1 MSRSPQS
8 NMTGMG
14 ANTEPRPP
22 EGSHPPKPEHA
33 RLFGGLHRRLA
44 DFVRDRRGATAVLF
58 GVSAVVVVGM
68 VGLGTEGGSWYVT
81 KRDAQNAADTAAY
94 AGAVRLSMAQS
105 SLALGITPARVQA
118 LDTARD
124 TSTRNGFTTGTAN
137 ATVSPATP
145 PATGPNTANITAVE
159 VIVQRTRPRLISSLF
174 LGGSQVVAAR
184 GVAALLANGSA
195 CMLAIPGFG
204 TGTVTGQL
212 LAGGNSSVSAP
223 SCVLASNSNLA
234 AAVSITGSAAITAL
248 SITSTGGCVGCS
260 AATVTQAVSTYAPPS
275 TNPLAYLNN
284 KVLPTFN
291 NGSCYLLP
299 VYTPAGVVLTYPNS
313 GRINESMVVPP
324 PPTGRAIC
332 GMIITAAGTVVTLNP
347 GVYYF
352 YNSSFR
358 VASGTVE
365 CRVATSPPRAN
376 GRLCANGEGVTLV
389 FTGDPGQIGGPD
401 INGNAIIKLSAPNAV
416 HATDPDYAGIL
427 FFRDPRA
434 TGGNTQGNPA
444 VNINGGAN
452 TVLTGA
458 MYFPNS
464 YVKYNGNANLSL
476 CSVLIGGTI
485 EMTGNAGLTIAQCAA
500 LGFANLVPQIQIVR
514 LVE

>member
-14 ANTEPRPP
+14 ADTEPRPP

-44 DFVRDRRGATAVLF
+44 GLVRDRRGATAVLF

-105 SLALGITPARVQA
+105 SLALGIAPAQVQA

-145 PATGPNTANITAVE
+145 PATGPNTANVTAVE
-159 VIVQRTRPRLISSLF
+159 VIVQQTRPRLISSLF
-174 LGGSQVVAAR
+174 LGGDQVIAAR

-248 SITSTGGCVGCS
+248 SITSTGGCVGCG

-291 NGSCYLLP
+291 NGSCDRDAFLANGQTFTIP
-299 VYTPAGVVLTYPNS
+299 NNGNVNSSVL
-313 GRINESMVVPP
+313 IPP
-324 PPTGRAIC
+324 PPNGEAIC
-332 GMIITAAGTVVTLNP
+332 GLDISGAGTVVTLNP

-365 CRVATSPPRAN
+365 CRMPTSPPRAN
-376 GRLCANGEGVTLV
+376 GPLCANGEGVTLV
-389 FTGDPGQIGGPD
+389 FTGDPAQIGGPD
-401 INGNAIIKLSAPNAV
+401 INGNAIINLSAPNAV